1 MENKRREQGTGGISQ
16 RKDGLWQGRYDAGIK
31 PDGKR
36 DVKYVYAKSEAECKR
51 KLRDLIK
58 QIHSTD
64 YISVQKS
71 SVKDYMDNW
80 LNSVK
85 KNELKPKS
93 FDRLEQT
100 LQSDVYP
107 YIGALQ
113 LHGIKSADVQN
124 MVNTL
129 RDNGRAWS
137 SIKKAYDAVNAC
149 FKHGVIQKTV
159 ASNPAIGVTV
169 PSKKLFPAQRIHF
182 YTQEEAQMLCK
193 QAMSCWGNGKRRYP
207 MGAFVPLLINTGL
220 RMGELLALK
229 WEDDVDLE
237 NKVLTVHTNMTLI
250 KDREKEKGYKLQE
263 QDSVKSDAGQDR
275 SIPLND
281 PAVAALLDIRQVTGT
296 QTYVMTTRSKTNI
309 TPRNID
315 RIFRRIAKAAGFPE
329 EKIYG
334 IHSLR
339 HTFATLLLSNG
350 VDIKTVSEL
359 LGHSDITVTY
369 NTYIHVIKEQKKK
382 ALDTIPTLLSSNNV
396 NNNKQST

>member
-1 MENKRREQGTGGISQ
+1 MANKRREQGTGGISQ

-36 DVKYVYAKSEAECKR
+36 DVKYVYAKTEAECKR

-71 SVKDYMDNW
+71 TVKDYMDSW
-80 LNSVK
+80 LTSVK

-100 LQSDVYP
+100 LQYDVYP

-113 LHGIKSADVQN
+113 LHGIKSADVQK

-129 RDNGRAWS
+129 RDNGSAWS

-149 FKHGVIQKTV
+149 FKHGTIQKTV
-159 ASNPAIGVTV
+159 ASNPALGVTI
-169 PSKKLFPAQRIHF
+169 PSKKLFPAKKIHF
-182 YTQEEAQMLCK
+182 YTQEEAQRLCE

-207 MGAFVPLLINTGL
+207 LGAFVPLLINTGL

-229 WEDDVDLE
+229 WEDDIDLE
-237 NKVLTVHTNMTLI
+237 NNIITVHSNMALVR
-250 KDREKEKGYKLQE
+250 DREKEKGYKLQE
-263 QDSVKSDAGQDR
+263 QDSVKTESGQDR

-281 PAVAALLDIRQVTGT
+281 QAASALLDIRQVTGENI
-296 QTYVMTTRSKTNI
+296 YVMTTKNGTNI

-315 RIFRRIAKAAGFPE
+315 RIFRRIATAAGFPE

-350 VDIKTVSEL
+350 VEIKTVSEL

-382 ALDTIPTLLSSNNV
+382 ALDSIPTLLNT
-396 NNNKQST
+396 KT